1 MRRRFF
7 FNSFARRI
15 GRHDEE
21 EAEGKNRV
29 SFSLFFVFI
38 LSAMESRIVRIEH
51 TMERRLERAWT
62 KRHAST
68 ATVLVFES
76 TATVEER
83 CAAAL
88 LALQTSIG
96 TATFASIAMSAPCTN
111 DRAFPLLR
119 VDPALLPEGATLYLH
134 SRV

>member
-1 MRRRFF
+1 
-7 FNSFARRI
+7 
-15 GRHDEE
+15 
-21 EAEGKNRV
+21 
-29 SFSLFFVFI
+29 
-38 LSAMESRIVRIEH
+38 MESRIVRIEH

-88 LALQTSIG
+88 LTLQASIG

-111 DRAFPLLR
+111 DRAFPLPR
-119 VDPALLPEGATLYLH
+119 IDPALLPEGATLYLH
-134 SRV
+134 SCI